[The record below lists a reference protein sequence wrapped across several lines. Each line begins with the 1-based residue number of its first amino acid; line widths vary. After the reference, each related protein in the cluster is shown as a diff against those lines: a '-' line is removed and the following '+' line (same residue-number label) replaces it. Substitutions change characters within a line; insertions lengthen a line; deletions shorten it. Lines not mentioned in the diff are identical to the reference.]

1 MFLELGIPEY
11 RHPNPLIPQPTV
23 AIFGPSWP
31 ISNFPG
37 KCTLS
42 QRGGP
47 RLRGPAMYATSCY
60 GRPQLSELSSKM
72 VFSHTCR
79 RALTQALFDNPWN
92 GICSF
97 KILEGETRRKRG
109 TCPARPYRDHSSS
122 HTSIGQVIGGDHG
135 TASPP
140 DATRSSSLRPRDAP
154 PCRCSIFA
162 GQATVSPNI
171 LAAYS

>member
-1 MFLELGIPEY
+1 MANFQFPREMHFIPT
-11 RHPNPLIPQPTV
+11 RRAKAP
-23 AIFGPSWP
+23 
-31 ISNFPG
+31 
-37 KCTLS
+37 
-42 QRGGP
+42 GP
-47 RLRGPAMYATSCY
+47 RNVCDLMLWTA
-60 GRPQLSELSSKM
+60 QLSELSSKM